1 MSPRP
6 CRWWTVR
13 TRPPRRWVG
22 RPDCQAPEGS
32 THEQPSVSHMRHTGR
47 MAESIPLAAVV
58 APLQALVRRA
68 ARNRERITITDQ
80 DEPSAVVISAEEL
93 EDLEDALA
101 VAQSRLREAD
111 GETAW
116 IPQGEVRRRLGFDL

>member
-1 MSPRP
+1 
-6 CRWWTVR
+6 
-13 TRPPRRWVG
+13 
-22 RPDCQAPEGS
+22 
-32 THEQPSVSHMRHTGR
+32 

-58 APLQALVRRA
+58 VAPLQSLVRRV
-68 ARNRERITITDQ
+68 ARDRERITITDQ

-111 GETAW
+111 GQTPWVPHE
-116 IPQGEVRRRLGFDL
+116 EVKRRLGFDR

>member
-1 MSPRP
+1 
-6 CRWWTVR
+6 
-13 TRPPRRWVG
+13 
-22 RPDCQAPEGS
+22 
-32 THEQPSVSHMRHTGR
+32 

-58 APLQALVRRA
+58 AALQALVRRA

-116 IPQGEVRRRLGFDL
+116 IPQGEVRRRLGFDR